1 MMAEKLV
8 KKLPINC
15 PYCDEE
21 AYQDRRAKRVVTP
34 HRIYTLRRCIMGH
47 TFYSIEEVPVDQKE
61 IVEEIRS
68 YKNAIKLRHNSGDR
82 AD

>member
-1 MMAEKLV
+1 
-8 KKLPINC
+8 
-15 PYCDEE
+15 
-21 AYQDRRAKRVVTP
+21 
-34 HRIYTLRRCIMGH
+34 MGH

-68 YKNAIKLRHNSGDR
+68 YKNAIKLRRTSGDR